1 MCWLSA
7 HAAQTTW
14 EGIQM
19 TQQTGTEL
27 EGKVAIVTGAG
38 RMRGI
43 GRASAVVLARM
54 GAHVVVTGTGR
65 DPASFPQDEKD
76 SGWRDIQST
85 AEQIESYGVR
95 ALPLVSNIADQDDVQ
110 KMIDATV
117 AEFGRV
123 DIIVNNA
130 AAPYGSD
137 RVAIVDMDADV
148 FKTVMD
154 VKVLGTFYACRA
166 AVKQMIKQGKGGRI
180 VNLSSTM
187 GKSGRANTSA
197 YNAANFAIDGFT
209 QALAKEVGQHEI
221 TANSVC
227 PGTTETSRLD
237 PVGRGDEWQGRLDSI
252 PISRAGTDDEVG
264 ELIGFLCSPRAG
276 YITGQSVNINGGS
289 VTER

>member
-1 MCWLSA
+1 
-7 HAAQTTW
+7 
-14 EGIQM
+14 M
-19 TQQTGTEL
+19 TQQIGTEL

-43 GRASAVVLARM
+43 GRAAAVVLARM

-137 RVAIVDMDADV
+137 RVAVVDMDADV

-166 AVKQMIKQGKGGRI
+166 AVKQMIKQGEGGRI
-180 VNLSSTM
+180 INLSSTM

-209 QALAKEVGQHEI
+209 QALAKEVGQHNI

-237 PVGRGDEWQGRLDSI
+237 PVGRGDEWQGRLDII

>member
-1 MCWLSA
+1 
-7 HAAQTTW
+7 
-14 EGIQM
+14 M

-43 GRASAVVLARM
+43 GRAAAVVLARM
-54 GAHVVVTGTGR
+54 GSHVVVTGTGR
-65 DPASFPQDEKD
+65 APDTFPQDEKD
-76 SGWRDIQST
+76 AGWRDIQST
-85 AEQIESYGVR
+85 AEQCESYGVR

-110 KMIDATV
+110 KMIDSTV

-137 RVAIVDMDADV
+137 RVAVVDMDADV
-148 FKTVMD
+148 FKTVID

-166 AVKQMIKQGKGGRI
+166 AVKQMIKQGEGGRI

-237 PVGRGDEWQGRLDSI
+237 PVGRGDVWQDRLQSI

>member
-1 MCWLSA
+1 M
-7 HAAQTTW
+7 AQTNW

-19 TQQTGTEL
+19 TQQTGPEL

-65 DPASFPQDEKD
+65 NPDTFPEDEKD
-76 SGWRDIQST
+76 AGWRDIQST
-85 AEQIESYGVR
+85 AEQVESYGVR

-137 RVAIVDMDADV
+137 RVAVVDMDADV
-148 FKTVMD
+148 FKTVID

-166 AVKQMIKQGKGGRI
+166 AVKQMIEQGEGGRI
-180 VNLSSTM
+180 INLSSTM

-209 QALAKEVGQHEI
+209 QALAKEVGQHNI

-237 PVGRGDEWQGRLDSI
+237 PVGRGDVWQGRLQSI

>member
-1 MCWLSA
+1 
-7 HAAQTTW
+7 
-14 EGIQM
+14 M

-137 RVAIVDMDADV
+137 RVAVVDMDADV
-148 FKTVMD
+148 FKTVID

-166 AVKQMIKQGKGGRI
+166 AVKQMIKQGEGGRI

-237 PVGRGDEWQGRLDSI
+237 PVGRGDVWQDRLQSI

>member
-1 MCWLSA
+1 
-7 HAAQTTW
+7 
-14 EGIQM
+14 M

-43 GRASAVVLARM
+43 GRAAAVVLARM

-65 DPASFPQDEKD
+65 APDTFPQDEKD
-76 SGWRDIQST
+76 AGWRDIQST
-85 AEQIESYGVR
+85 AEQCESYGVR
-95 ALPLVSNIADQDDVQ
+95 GLPLVSNIADQDDVQ
-110 KMIDATV
+110 KMIDSTV

-137 RVAIVDMDADV
+137 RVAVVDMDADV
-148 FKTVMD
+148 FKTVID

-166 AVKQMIKQGKGGRI
+166 AVKQMIKQGEGGRI

-237 PVGRGDEWQGRLDSI
+237 PVGRGDVWQDRLQSI

>member
-1 MCWLSA
+1 
-7 HAAQTTW
+7 
-14 EGIQM
+14 M

-85 AEQIESYGVR
+85 AEQIESYGVG

>member
-1 MCWLSA
+1 
-7 HAAQTTW
+7 
-14 EGIQM
+14 M
-19 TQQTGTEL
+19 THQTGTEL

-123 DIIVNNA
+123 DIIVNIA

>member
-1 MCWLSA
+1 
-7 HAAQTTW
+7 
-14 EGIQM
+14 M
-19 TQQTGTEL
+19 TQQTGSEL

-54 GAHVVVTGTGR
+54 GAHVAVTGTGR
-65 DPASFPQDEKD
+65 DPDTFPQDEKD
-76 SGWRDIQST
+76 AEWRDIHST
-85 AEQIESYGVR
+85 AEQVETYGVR

-110 KMIDATV
+110 KMIDDTV

-137 RVAIVDMDADV
+137 RVAVVDMDADI
-148 FKTVMD
+148 FKTVID

-166 AVKQMIKQGKGGRI
+166 AVKQMIKQGEGGRI
-180 VNLSSTM
+180 INLSSTM

-209 QALAKEVGQHEI
+209 QALAKEVGQHNI

-227 PGTTETSRLD
+227 PGTTETARLD
-237 PVGRGDEWQGRLDSI
+237 PVGRGDVWHERLQSI

>member
-1 MCWLSA
+1 M
-7 HAAQTTW
+7 AQTNW

-19 TQQTGTEL
+19 TQQTGPEL

-65 DPASFPQDEKD
+65 NPDTFPEDEKD
-76 SGWRDIQST
+76 AGWRDIQST
-85 AEQIESYGVR
+85 AEQVESYGVR

-117 AEFGRV
+117 AEFGQV

-137 RVAIVDMDADV
+137 RVAVVDMDADV
-148 FKTVMD
+148 FKTVID

-166 AVKQMIKQGKGGRI
+166 AVKQMIEQGEGGRI
-180 VNLSSTM
+180 INLSSTM

-209 QALAKEVGQHEI
+209 QALAKEVGQHNI

-237 PVGRGDEWQGRLDSI
+237 PVGRGDVWQGRLQSI